1 MPEPTSIPEGW
12 PYCYPHGVRYY
23 SHGGYDPNVPNAW
36 GAKVDASYESFY
48 EALAPLPYTKYAL
61 DAKLDNSAL
70 TLDAQLDNAAVMQS
84 AQLGNGLALE
94 QTDARENMAADNALG
109 REINEILALQYTTA
123 KADRDNMALMI
134 FNNLLSAETWA
145 RNDWIKEAL
154 NKNAEA
160 VQVMAAS
167 LKDILGR
174 SVANPAVTT

>member
-1 MPEPTSIPEGW
+1 MSDPVFPDGW
-12 PYCYPHGVRYY
+12 PYCYPHGTRYY
-23 SHGGYDPNVPNAW
+23 SHGGYDPNIPNAW
-36 GAKVDASYESFY
+36 AAKVDASYESFY
-48 EALAPLPYTKYAL
+48 AALAPLPYTKYAL
-61 DAKLDNSAL
+61 DAKLDNAV
-70 TLDAQLDNAAVMQS
+70 VMQS
-84 AQLGNGLALE
+84 AQLVNGLALE
-94 QTDARENMAADNALG
+94 QTDARENMAADAALG
-109 REINEILALQYTTA
+109 REINEVFFLQYATA

-160 VQVMAAS
+160 TQVMAVS